1 MEVNALKAARK
12 GLRTAFSLSLKKIE
26 TELMKENI
34 DMNQL
39 SILKTQFID
48 KFQRLD
54 TCQSQISEQ
63 LLDTEDA
70 VQQYLDDMEDA
81 ENYRDRYI
89 EMCTRVD
96 LKIRETVVPTETEK
110 RSFKLP
116 KIELKKFSGEA
127 KDFLAFWSQFQ
138 KIHNDKG
145 IAEED
150 KMQYLLQ
157 SVEPKSKAERLVLS
171 FPATAENYPKAIDQL
186 KERFGREDLLV
197 QIYVRELLNLVMKN
211 AVSGRTKTDLSALYD
226 ELEGKLRSLES
237 LGRTQ
242 EKYGDFLTP
251 LVESCLPEEILMAWE
266 RKRNTE
272 TDAKGSR
279 TLKHLMTF
287 LRLEVQGEEMVQ
299 LAKSGFGTPI
309 RKRDSP
315 TERVKPTE
323 LMTASA
329 LASSEKSS
337 AIETKLGWTVIGKV
351 CSNDKNVML
360 TTSSLDVRNVSIK
373 ELWEL
378 DVLGIT
384 DPLLNEN
391 TKENFELFDFKNKMK
406 ILLDGRYEV
415 KLPWKCNSEN
425 LPSNKELTWKRH
437 IRMMNILRNG
447 KFFEDYKSVF
457 RLWEDLNIIERVP
470 EVELNNECHYLPH
483 RPVIK
488 LDSATTKIRPVFDA
502 AAREKGN
509 HL

>member
-1 MEVNALKAARK
+1 
-12 GLRTAFSLSLKKIE
+12 
-26 TELMKENI
+26 
-34 DMNQL
+34 MNQL
-39 SILKTQFID
+39 SILKTQFMD

-54 TCQSQISEQ
+54 TCQNQISEQ
-63 LLDTEDA
+63 LLGTEDA
-70 VQQYLDDMEDA
+70 VQEYLDDMEDA

-96 LKIRETVVPTETEK
+96 LKVRETVVPTKTEK

-138 KIHNDKG
+138 KIHNDKS

-242 EKYGDFLTP
+242 EKYGD

-279 TLKHLMTF
+279 TLEHLMTF
-287 LRLEVQGEEMVQ
+287 LRLEVQG
-299 LAKSGFGTPI
+299 
-309 RKRDSP
+309 KRWCSWQNP
-315 TERVKPTE
+315 VLE
-323 LMTASA
+323 L
-329 LASSEKSS
+329 LSEKKIPQLKGLS
-337 AIETKLGWTVIGKV
+337 
-351 CSNDKNVML
+351 
-360 TTSSLDVRNVSIK
+360 R
-373 ELWEL
+373 
-378 DVLGIT
+378 
-384 DPLLNEN
+384 LN
-391 TKENFELFDFKNKMK
+391 
-406 ILLDGRYEV
+406 
-415 KLPWKCNSEN
+415 
-425 LPSNKELTWKRH
+425 
-437 IRMMNILRNG
+437 
-447 KFFEDYKSVF
+447 
-457 RLWEDLNIIERVP
+457 
-470 EVELNNECHYLPH
+470 
-483 RPVIK
+483 
-488 LDSATTKIRPVFDA
+488 
-502 AAREKGN
+502 
-509 HL
+509 

>member
-26 TELMKENI
+26 TELIKENI

-48 KFQRLD
+48 KFQRHD
-54 TCQSQISEQ
+54 TCQNLISEQ
-63 LLDTEDA
+63 LLGTEDA
-70 VQQYLDDMEDA
+70 MQEYLDDMEDA

-96 LKIRETVVPTETEK
+96 LKVRETVVPTETEK

-116 KIELKKFSGEA
+116 KIKLKKFSGEA

-138 KIHNDKG
+138 KIHNDKS

-242 EKYGDFLTP
+242 EKYGVFLTP
-251 LVESCLPEEILMAWE
+251 LVESCLPEENPDGLG
-266 RKRNTE
+266 KKTE
-272 TDAKGSR
+272 
-279 TLKHLMTF
+279 
-287 LRLEVQGEEMVQ
+287 
-299 LAKSGFGTPI
+299 
-309 RKRDSP
+309 
-315 TERVKPTE
+315 
-323 LMTASA
+323 
-329 LASSEKSS
+329 
-337 AIETKLGWTVIGKV
+337 
-351 CSNDKNVML
+351 
-360 TTSSLDVRNVSIK
+360 
-373 ELWEL
+373 
-378 DVLGIT
+378 
-384 DPLLNEN
+384 
-391 TKENFELFDFKNKMK
+391 
-406 ILLDGRYEV
+406 Y
-415 KLPWKCNSEN
+415 
-425 LPSNKELTWKRH
+425 
-437 IRMMNILRNG
+437 
-447 KFFEDYKSVF
+447 
-457 RLWEDLNIIERVP
+457 
-470 EVELNNECHYLPH
+470 
-483 RPVIK
+483 
-488 LDSATTKIRPVFDA
+488 
-502 AAREKGN
+502 
-509 HL
+509 